1 MRSRKSPM
9 RLDITLAVVLG
20 FLITGS
26 INAMGQE
33 RMLHAFNG
41 RDGVHPVGS
50 LVFDTAGNLYG
61 TTLDGGDDQ
70 CDCGTVF
77 KLSPTKNGKWTRT
90 VLHRFSGK
98 DGANPFAGL
107 IFDAAGNL
115 YGTTWLGGRAGSPCN
130 SNCGVVFRLSRG
142 AKGEWTETI
151 LHEFN
156 GKDGAEPYAG
166 LIFDAA
172 GNLYGATSLGGT
184 QSCCGFGTVFKLSS
198 GSNGKWTETVLHSF
212 NGKDGANPYAGVT
225 FDVSG
230 NLYGTTFSTTNGVS
244 TVFRLTPG
252 SNGKWTHTVLHTFN
266 GEDGAQAYAG
276 VSVDGHGN
284 LYGATAGGGAYGWG
298 VIFKL
303 SPRTNGDWTETILH
317 NFNGEDGANPDA
329 APIFDATGNLYGTTF
344 QGGNS
349 KSCSGCGTVFKLSQG
364 TNDQWTET
372 VLHSFNGDDGEGPF
386 LGGIIFG
393 AAGKLYGAT
402 NTGGNLT
409 ACQNLGNNGC
419 GVVFDVRP

>member
-1 MRSRKSPM
+1 
-9 RLDITLAVVLG
+9 
-20 FLITGS
+20 
-26 INAMGQE
+26 
-33 RMLHAFNG
+33 
-41 RDGVHPVGS
+41 
-50 LVFDTAGNLYG
+50 
-61 TTLDGGDDQ
+61 
-70 CDCGTVF
+70 
-77 KLSPTKNGKWTRT
+77 
-90 VLHRFSGK
+90 
-98 DGANPFAGL
+98 
-107 IFDAAGNL
+107 
-115 YGTTWLGGRAGSPCN
+115 
-130 SNCGVVFRLSRG
+130 
-142 AKGEWTETI
+142 
-151 LHEFN
+151 
-156 GKDGAEPYAG
+156 
-166 LIFDAA
+166 
-172 GNLYGATSLGGT
+172 
-184 QSCCGFGTVFKLSS
+184 
-198 GSNGKWTETVLHSF
+198 
-212 NGKDGANPYAGVT
+212 VT